1 MVVDNIINK
10 IMFLKLKLSRKE
22 RRQLKKVEEEL
33 AIRMIVAAQEVL
45 EEEKLAFV
53 DDLDQEDYTD
63 LQELVIVNAI
73 SNVIL

>member
-1 MVVDNIINK
+1 
-10 IMFLKLKLSRKE
+10 MFLKLKLSREE
-22 RRQLKKVEEEL
+22 RKQLKKVEEEL

-53 DDLDQEDYTD
+53 DTLNQEDYTD

>member
-1 MVVDNIINK
+1 
-10 IMFLKLKLSRKE
+10 MFLKLKLSRKE
-22 RRQLKKVEEEL
+22 RRQLKKIEEEL
-33 AIRMIVAAQEVL
+33 AIRMIVEAQKVL

>member
-1 MVVDNIINK
+1 
-10 IMFLKLKLSRKE
+10 MFLKLKISRKE

>member
-1 MVVDNIINK
+1 
-10 IMFLKLKLSRKE
+10 MFLKLKLSQRE
-22 RRQLKKVEEEL
+22 RNQLKKVEEEL

-63 LQELVIVNAI
+63 LQELMIVNAI

>member
-1 MVVDNIINK
+1 
-10 IMFLKLKLSRKE
+10 MFLKLKLSKRERK
-22 RRQLKKVEEEL
+22 QLKRVEEEL

-53 DDLDQEDYTD
+53 DTMNQEDYTD

>member
-1 MVVDNIINK
+1 
-10 IMFLKLKLSRKE
+10 MFLRLKLSKRE
-22 RRQLKKVEEEL
+22 RNQLKRVEEEL

-53 DDLDQEDYTD
+53 DTMNQEDYTD

>member
-1 MVVDNIINK
+1 
-10 IMFLKLKLSRKE
+10 MFLKLKLSKRE
-22 RRQLKKVEEEL
+22 RNQLKKVEEEL

-53 DDLDQEDYTD
+53 DTMNQEDYTD

>member
-1 MVVDNIINK
+1 
-10 IMFLKLKLSRKE
+10 MFLKLKLSSKE

-33 AIRMIVAAQEVL
+33 AIRIIVAAQEVL
-45 EEEKLAFV
+45 EEEKIAFV

-63 LQELVIVNAI
+63 LQELIIVNAI

>member
-1 MVVDNIINK
+1 
-10 IMFLKLKLSRKE
+10 MFLKLKLSKRE
-22 RRQLKKVEEEL
+22 RIQLKKVEEEL

-53 DDLDQEDYTD
+53 DTLSQEDYTD

>member
-63 LQELVIVNAI
+63 LQELIIVNAI

>member
-1 MVVDNIINK
+1 
-10 IMFLKLKLSRKE
+10 MFLKLKLSKGERK
-22 RRQLKKVEEEL
+22 QLKRVEEEL

-45 EEEKLAFV
+45 EEEELAFV
-53 DDLDQEDYTD
+53 DTLNQEDYTD

>member
-1 MVVDNIINK
+1 
-10 IMFLKLKLSRKE
+10 MFLKLKLSKE
-22 RRQLKKVEEEL
+22 EIKQLKRVEEEL

-53 DDLDQEDYTD
+53 DTMNQEDYTD

>member
-1 MVVDNIINK
+1 
-10 IMFLKLKLSRKE
+10 MFLKLKLSSKE

-33 AIRMIVAAQEVL
+33 AIRIIVAAQEVL
-45 EEEKLAFV
+45 EEEKLGFV

-63 LQELVIVNAI
+63 LQELIIVNAI

>member
-1 MVVDNIINK
+1 
-10 IMFLKLKLSRKE
+10 MFLKLKLSRRE
-22 RRQLKKVEEEL
+22 RNQLKKVEEEL

-53 DDLDQEDYTD
+53 DTLNQEDYTD

>member
-1 MVVDNIINK
+1 LVVDNIINK

>member
-1 MVVDNIINK
+1 
-10 IMFLKLKLSRKE
+10 MFLKLKLSRKE

-45 EEEKLAFV
+45 EEEELAFV
-53 DDLDQEDYTD
+53 DTLNQEDYTD

>member
-1 MVVDNIINK
+1 
-10 IMFLKLKLSRKE
+10 MFLKLKLSRKE

-33 AIRMIVAAQEVL
+33 AVRMIVAAQEVL

>member
-1 MVVDNIINK
+1 
-10 IMFLKLKLSRKE
+10 MFLRLKLSKRE
-22 RRQLKKVEEEL
+22 RNQLKKVEEEL

-53 DDLDQEDYTD
+53 DTMNQEDYTD

>member
-1 MVVDNIINK
+1 
-10 IMFLKLKLSRKE
+10 MFLKLKLSKRE
-22 RRQLKKVEEEL
+22 RNQLKKVEEEL

-53 DDLDQEDYTD
+53 DTLNQEDYTD
-63 LQELVIVNAI
+63 LQELIIVNAI

>member
-1 MVVDNIINK
+1 
-10 IMFLKLKLSRKE
+10 MFLKLKLSSKE

-33 AIRMIVAAQEVL
+33 AIRIIVAAQEVL

-63 LQELVIVNAI
+63 LQELIIVNAI

>member
-1 MVVDNIINK
+1 
-10 IMFLKLKLSRKE
+10 MFLKLKLSRKE
-22 RRQLKKVEEEL
+22 RKQLKRVEEEL

-45 EEEKLAFV
+45 EEEELAFV
-53 DDLDQEDYTD
+53 DTLNQEDYTD

>member
-1 MVVDNIINK
+1 
-10 IMFLKLKLSRKE
+10 MFLKLKLSSKE

-63 LQELVIVNAI
+63 LQELMIVNAI

>member
-1 MVVDNIINK
+1 
-10 IMFLKLKLSRKE
+10 MFLKLKLSRKE

>member
-1 MVVDNIINK
+1 
-10 IMFLKLKLSRKE
+10 MFLKLKLSRKE

-63 LQELVIVNAI
+63 LQELIIVNAI

>member
-1 MVVDNIINK
+1 
-10 IMFLKLKLSRKE
+10 MFLKLKLSQRE
-22 RRQLKKVEEEL
+22 RNQLKKVEEEL

>member
-1 MVVDNIINK
+1 
-10 IMFLKLKLSRKE
+10 MFLKLKLSRKE
-22 RRQLKKVEEEL
+22 RRQLKKIEEEL

-63 LQELVIVNAI
+63 LQELIIVNAI

>member
-1 MVVDNIINK
+1 
-10 IMFLKLKLSRKE
+10 MFLKLKLSSKE

-33 AIRMIVAAQEVL
+33 AIRIIVAAQEVL

-63 LQELVIVNAI
+63 LQELMIVNAI